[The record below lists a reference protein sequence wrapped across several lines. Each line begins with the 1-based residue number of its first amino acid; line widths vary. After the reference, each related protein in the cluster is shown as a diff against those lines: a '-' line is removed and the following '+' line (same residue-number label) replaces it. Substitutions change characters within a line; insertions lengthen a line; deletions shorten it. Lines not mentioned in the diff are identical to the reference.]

1 VDRKT
6 RKLLTTHGQH
16 HPNADID
23 HLYVPR
29 KPRKWLMQS
38 EEACMVK
45 VMTLM
50 EYVNSKKDPLVQTII
65 MHQHNT
71 NSTLS
76 LTEAKY

>member
-1 VDRKT
+1 MYRKT
-6 RKLLTTHGQH
+6 RKLLTTHGKH

-23 HLYVPR
+23 DLHVPR
-29 KPRKWLMQS
+29 KRTKWLMQT
-38 EEACMVK
+38 EAYTVK
-45 VMTLM
+45 IMTLM
-50 EYVNSKKDPLVQTII
+50 GYVNSKKDPLVQTII